1 MKKATI
7 RPTAIPQRSFRL
19 SRPDRAIVENR
30 FTLPVS
36 RPVILVK
43 SESWGRNSNIVTK
56 GQGLHNKQ
64 TQMGGPQSRWWGA
77 ELTVTLANRR
87 PLPCRPGTGSGPPH
101 LYQCPEPAG
110 QDTEGVGSDQDKHMN
125 ST

>member
-56 GQGLHNKQ
+56 GQ
-64 TQMGGPQSRWWGA
+64 
-77 ELTVTLANRR
+77 
-87 PLPCRPGTGSGPPH
+87 
-101 LYQCPEPAG
+101 
-110 QDTEGVGSDQDKHMN
+110 
-125 ST
+125 